1 MAFLRL
7 YVGDIKNLLTDR
19 VTSIPL
25 NVHSVRIMESVSFA
39 DGYTNIDDIPIN
51 KTTEYVETGRAD
63 SDNANRWY
71 KLRYISNP
79 SVNPITVFA
88 ETEPLLPE
96 SLSNCVETLRQ
107 WMGDYDSGKDDWIPA
122 WTDLEYMQSIRF
134 ALKQHKGTTNLSQIS
149 EEDWLPLQLLVRSHF
164 SNIIAYDHAKYYRLQ
179 VATASMDKSEIQRNY
194 QSYAQ
199 EADRAYAQIS
209 NRLNLDSG
217 GYGTDGVINQ
227 MPAPNVTE
235 ITRLSRTT
243 GLHVQSSRPTY
254 IGRRRSNRFRPE
266 NPYL

>member
-1 MAFLRL
+1 MAYLRL
-7 YVGDIKNLLTDR
+7 YVGDVKDYLVDR
-19 VTSIPL
+19 ITSIPL
-25 NVHSVRIMESVSFA
+25 NIHSIRILESSSYA
-39 DGYTNIDDIPIN
+39 DGYSTIDDVPVNIQS
-51 KTTEYVETGRAD
+51 EYVETHKAD
-63 SDNANRWY
+63 YDNRNRWY
-71 KLRYISNP
+71 KIRYISDP
-79 SVNPITVFA
+79 SVNPVTVFA

-96 SLSNCVETLRQ
+96 TLSECVNTLRQ
-107 WMGDYDSGKDDWIPA
+107 WMGDYDSGKEDWVPA
-122 WTDLEYMQSIRF
+122 WNDMEYIQSIRF
-134 ALKQHKGTTNLSQIS
+134 ALKQHKGTINLSEIND
-149 EEDWLPLQLLVRSHF
+149 EDWLPIQLLVRSHF

-179 VATASMDKSEIQRNY
+179 VASANMDKSEIQRNY

-199 EADRAYAQIS
+199 EADRQYREIA
-209 NRLNLDSG
+209 NRLNLESG

-254 IGRRRSNRFRPE
+254 IGRRRTSRFRPE

>member
-1 MAFLRL
+1 
-7 YVGDIKNLLTDR
+7 
-19 VTSIPL
+19 
-25 NVHSVRIMESVSFA
+25 
-39 DGYTNIDDIPIN
+39 
-51 KTTEYVETGRAD
+51 
-63 SDNANRWY
+63 
-71 KLRYISNP
+71 
-79 SVNPITVFA
+79 
-88 ETEPLLPE
+88 
-96 SLSNCVETLRQ
+96 
-107 WMGDYDSGKDDWIPA
+107 MGDYDSGKDDWIPA

-134 ALKQHKGTTNLSQIS
+134 ALKQHKGTTNLSQIN

-254 IGRRRSNRFRPE
+254 IGRRRSSRFRPE